1 MRTWLRGW
9 EDKGGGARPTQQ
21 RRDSPCANTATNSTT
36 VRGIDGVAGRDDQA
50 AAPGRERSDAAAQ
63 GREVEATRRRERQ
76 RRSASARADLAAK
89 RQRRSA
95 SARADPAA
103 TVGDRVEEGEKKR
116 AVTIESS

>member
-21 RRDSPCANTATNSTT
+21 QRDSPCAHTVTSGTTAS
-36 VRGIDGVAGRDDQA
+36 GIDGVAGHDDQA

-63 GREVEATRRRERQ
+63 GREVEAAHRRERQ
-76 RRSASARADLAAK
+76 RRSASARAD
-89 RQRRSA
+89 
-95 SARADPAA
+95 PTA
-103 TVGDRVEEGEKKR
+103 TVGDGVEEGEQKR

>member
-1 MRTWLRGW
+1 V
-9 EDKGGGARPTQQ
+9 GARPTQQ
-21 RRDSPCANTATNSTT
+21 WRNSPCAHTATSGATAS
-36 VRGIDGVAGRDDQA
+36 GIDGVAWRGDQA

-63 GREVEATRRRERQ
+63 GREVEAARRRERQ
-76 RRSASARADLAAK
+76 RRSASARADPAAK